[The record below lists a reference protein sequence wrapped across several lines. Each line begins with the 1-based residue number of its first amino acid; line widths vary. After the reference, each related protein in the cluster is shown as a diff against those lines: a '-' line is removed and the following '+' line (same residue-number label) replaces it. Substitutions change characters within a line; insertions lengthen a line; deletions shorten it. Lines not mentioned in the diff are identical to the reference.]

1 MTVSARIAGTPIV
14 GVIGGGQLARM
25 MQPAA
30 INLGIHLRVLSA
42 TATDSAAQVIPD
54 TVVGSHEDWEALK
67 AFAQGCDV
75 VTFDHEHVPTEFLE
89 ELIKLGVAVRPGPHA
104 LQYAQDKI
112 LMRTALTEAGIA
124 CPQWKEITSEADL
137 AAFGETV
144 GWPLVLKTAR
154 GGYDGKGV
162 WLVKAQAEAIGV
174 VNQIHEA
181 GNRVLAEEL
190 VPFTREL
197 AAQVARSPHG
207 QCVAYPVVKS
217 TQTDGICH
225 EVIAPCPDLDQERA
239 ARVQAM
245 AITIANTLDVHGM
258 LAVELFDTGSEILV
272 NELAM
277 RPHNS
282 GHWSMDGAVTSQF
295 ENHLRA
301 ILDWPLGSPAPTSPA
316 TVMVN
321 LLGKDVDNLHS
332 AFRHVMARDP
342 GIKVHLYG
350 KTVKPGRKIGHV
362 NATGGNIGDL
372 LQRAWHAADYLTG
385 VIDE

>member
-1 MTVSARIAGTPIV
+1 MTVSTPRV

-42 TATDSAAQVIPD
+42 SPTDSAAQVIPD

-67 AFAQGCDV
+67 AFALGCDV
-75 VTFDHEHVPTEFLE
+75 ITFDHEHVPTQFLE
-89 ELIKLGVAVRPGPHA
+89 DLQKLGVEVRPGPHA
-104 LQYAQDKI
+104 LRFAQDKI
-112 LMRTALTEAGIA
+112 EMRKVLTDAGIA
-124 CPQWKEITSEADL
+124 CPVWREITSESEL
-137 AAFGETV
+137 AEFGEV
-144 GWPLVLKTAR
+144 VSWPLVIKAAR

-162 WLVKAQAEAIGV
+162 WVVKNLTQGTALLT
-174 VNQIHEA
+174 QIHA
-181 GNRVLAEEL
+181 DGNRILAEEL

-207 QCVAYPVVKS
+207 QCVAYPVVQS

-225 EVIAPCPDLDQERA
+225 EVIAPCPNLDIERA
-239 ARVQAM
+239 AGAQAM
-245 AITIANTLDVHGM
+245 AIKIADLLDVHGM
-258 LAVELFDTGSEILV
+258 LAVELFDTGTQILV

-301 ILDWPLGSPAPTSPA
+301 VLDWPLGSPAPTGPN

-321 LLGKDVDNLHS
+321 LLGKDIGDLHG

-350 KTVKPGRKIGHV
+350 KEVRPGRKIGHV
-362 NATGGNIGDL
+362 NATGDNIEAL
-372 LQRAWHAADYLTG
+372 LQRAWHAANYLTG

>member
-1 MTVSARIAGTPIV
+1 MSTPRV

-42 TATDSAAQVIPD
+42 SATDSAAQVIPD
-54 TVVGSHEDWEALK
+54 IVVGSHEDWEALK
-67 AFAQGCDV
+67 AFALECDV
-75 VTFDHEHVPTEFLE
+75 ITFDHEHVPTQFLE
-89 ELIKLGVAVRPGPHA
+89 DLQKLGVAVRPGPHA
-104 LQYAQDKI
+104 LHFAQDKI
-112 LMRTALTEAGIA
+112 EMRKVLTDAGIA
-124 CPQWKEITSEADL
+124 CPAWKEITSESDL
-137 AAFGETV
+137 AEFGEV
-144 GWPLVLKTAR
+144 VSWPLVIKTAR

-162 WLVKAQAEAIGV
+162 WVVKNLAQGTALVT
-174 VNQIHEA
+174 QIKTA
-181 GNRVLAEEL
+181 GNRILAEEL

-207 QCVAYPVVKS
+207 QCVAYPVVQS

-225 EVIAPCPDLDQERA
+225 EVIAPCPNLDVERA
-239 ARVQAM
+239 AGAQAM
-245 AITIANTLDVHGM
+245 AIKIADLLDVHGM
-258 LAVELFDTGSEILV
+258 LAVELFDTGTRILV

-282 GHWSMDGAVTSQF
+282 GHWSIDGAVTSQF

-301 ILDWPLGSPAPTSPA
+301 VLDWPLGSPAPTGPN

-321 LLGKDVDNLHS
+321 LLGKDIGDLHG

-342 GIKVHLYG
+342 GLKVHLYG
-350 KTVKPGRKIGHV
+350 KEVRPGRKIGHV
-362 NATGGNIGDL
+362 NATGDNIEAL
-372 LQRAWHAADYLTG
+372 RQRAWHAADYLTG

>member
-1 MTVSARIAGTPIV
+1 MTVSTPRV

-42 TATDSAAQVIPD
+42 SPTDSAAQVIPD
-54 TVVGSHEDWEALK
+54 TVVGSHEDWAALK
-67 AFAQGCDV
+67 AFALECDV
-75 VTFDHEHVPTEFLE
+75 ITFDHEHVPTQFLE
-89 ELIKLGVAVRPGPHA
+89 DLQKLGVAVRPGPHA
-104 LQYAQDKI
+104 LRFAQDKI
-112 LMRTALTEAGIA
+112 EMRKVLTDAGIP
-124 CPQWKEITSEADL
+124 CPAWKEITSQVEL
-137 AAFGETV
+137 AEFGEIV
-144 GWPLVLKTAR
+144 SWPLVIKTAR

-162 WLVKAQAEAIGV
+162 WVVKNLAEGTALVTQIQA
-174 VNQIHEA
+174 A
-181 GNRVLAEEL
+181 GNRILAEEL

-207 QCVAYPVVKS
+207 QCVAYPVVQS

-225 EVIAPCPDLDQERA
+225 EVIAPCPNLDVERA
-239 ARVQAM
+239 AGAQAM
-245 AITIANTLDVHGM
+245 AIKIADLLDVHGM
-258 LAVELFDTGSEILV
+258 LAVELFDTGTQILV

-301 ILDWPLGSPAPTSPA
+301 VLDWPLGSPAPTGPN

-321 LLGKDVDNLHS
+321 LLGKDIGDLHG

-350 KTVKPGRKIGHV
+350 KEVRPGRKIGHV
-362 NATGGNIGDL
+362 NATGDNIEAL
-372 LQRAWHAADYLTG
+372 LQRAWHAANYLTG

>member
-1 MTVSARIAGTPIV
+1 MTVSTPRV

-67 AFAQGCDV
+67 AFALECDV
-75 VTFDHEHVPTEFLE
+75 VTFDHEHVPTQFLE
-89 ELIKLGVAVRPGPHA
+89 ELQNLGVAVRPGPHA
-104 LQYAQDKI
+104 LRYAQDKI
-112 LMRTALTEAGIA
+112 EMRTALTAAGIA
-124 CPQWKEITSEADL
+124 CPAWKEITSQVDL
-137 AAFGETV
+137 AEFGKV
-144 GWPLVLKTAR
+144 VNWPLVIKTAR

-162 WLVKAQAEAIGV
+162 WV
-174 VNQIHEA
+174 VNDLAEGIGIVNEIHAA
-181 GNRVLAEEL
+181 GNRVLAEAL
-190 VPFTREL
+190 VPFIREL

-207 QCVAYPVVKS
+207 QCVAYPIVQS

-225 EVIAPCPDLDQERA
+225 EVIAPCPNLNVERA
-239 ARVQAM
+239 ANAQAM
-245 AITIANTLDVHGM
+245 AIKIADLLDVHGM

-301 ILDWPLGSPAPTSPA
+301 VLDWPLGSPAPTGPN

-321 LLGKDVDNLHS
+321 LLGKDLGDLHS

-350 KTVKPGRKIGHV
+350 KEVRPGRKIGHV
-362 NATGGNIGDL
+362 NATGDNIEAL
-372 LQRAWHAADYLTG
+372 LTRAWHAANYLTG

>member
-1 MTVSARIAGTPIV
+1 
-14 GVIGGGQLARM
+14 M

-42 TATDSAAQVIPD
+42 SATDSAAQVIPD

-67 AFAQGCDV
+67 AFALECDV
-75 VTFDHEHVPTEFLE
+75 ITFDHEHVPTQLLE
-89 ELIKLGVAVRPGPHA
+89 DLQKLGVAVRPGPHA
-104 LQYAQDKI
+104 LRFAQDKI
-112 LMRTALTEAGIA
+112 EMRKVLTDAGIA
-124 CPQWKEITSEADL
+124 CPAWKEITSESDL
-137 AAFGETV
+137 AEFGEV
-144 GWPLVLKTAR
+144 VSWPLVIKTAR

-162 WLVKAQAEAIGV
+162 WVVKNLAEGTALVTQIQA
-174 VNQIHEA
+174 A
-181 GNRVLAEEL
+181 GNRILAEEL

-207 QCVAYPVVKS
+207 QCVAYPVVQS
-217 TQTDGICH
+217 TQTGGICH
-225 EVIAPCPDLDQERA
+225 EVIAPCPNLDVERA
-239 ARVQAM
+239 AGAQAM
-245 AITIANTLDVHGM
+245 AIEIADLLDVHGM
-258 LAVELFDTGSEILV
+258 LAVELFDTGTQILV

-301 ILDWPLGSPAPTSPA
+301 VLDWPLGSPAPTGPN

-321 LLGKDVDNLHS
+321 LLGKDIGDLHG

-342 GIKVHLYG
+342 GLKVHLYG
-350 KTVKPGRKIGHV
+350 KEVRPGRKIGHV
-362 NATGGNIGDL
+362 NATGDNIEAL
-372 LQRAWHAADYLTG
+372 RQRAWHAADYLTG

>member
-1 MTVSARIAGTPIV
+1 MSTPRV

-42 TATDSAAQVIPD
+42 SPTDSAAQVIPD

-67 AFAQGCDV
+67 AFALGCDV
-75 VTFDHEHVPTEFLE
+75 ITFDHEHVPTQFLE
-89 ELIKLGVAVRPGPHA
+89 DLQKLGVEVRPGPHA
-104 LQYAQDKI
+104 LRFAQDKI
-112 LMRTALTEAGIA
+112 EMRKVLTDAGIA
-124 CPQWKEITSEADL
+124 CPVWREITSESEL
-137 AAFGETV
+137 AEFGEV
-144 GWPLVLKTAR
+144 VSWPLVIKAAR

-162 WLVKAQAEAIGV
+162 WVVKNLTQGTALLT
-174 VNQIHEA
+174 QIHA
-181 GNRVLAEEL
+181 DGNRILAEEL

-207 QCVAYPVVKS
+207 QCVAYPVVQS

-225 EVIAPCPDLDQERA
+225 EVIAPCPNLDIERA
-239 ARVQAM
+239 AGAQAM
-245 AITIANTLDVHGM
+245 AIKIADLLDVHGM
-258 LAVELFDTGSEILV
+258 LAVELFDTGTQILV

-301 ILDWPLGSPAPTSPA
+301 VLDWPLGSPAPTGPN

-321 LLGKDVDNLHS
+321 LLGKDIGDLHG

-350 KTVKPGRKIGHV
+350 KEVRPGRKIGHV
-362 NATGGNIGDL
+362 NATGDNIEAL
-372 LQRAWHAADYLTG
+372 LQRAWHAANYLTG

>member
-1 MTVSARIAGTPIV
+1 VSTPRV

-42 TATDSAAQVIPD
+42 SPTDSAAQVIPD

-67 AFAQGCDV
+67 AFALECDV
-75 VTFDHEHVPTEFLE
+75 ITFDHEHVPTQFLE
-89 ELIKLGVAVRPGPHA
+89 DLKQLGVAVRPGPHA
-104 LQYAQDKI
+104 LRFAQDKI
-112 LMRTALTEAGIA
+112 EMRKVLTDAGIA
-124 CPQWKEITSEADL
+124 CPVWKEITSGTEL
-137 AAFGETV
+137 AEFGEV
-144 GWPLVLKTAR
+144 ASWPLVIKTAR

-162 WLVKAQAEAIGV
+162 WVVKNLAEGTALIT
-174 VNQIHEA
+174 QIQVA
-181 GNRVLAEEL
+181 GNRILAEEL

-207 QCVAYPVVKS
+207 QCVAYPVVQS

-225 EVIAPCPDLDQERA
+225 EVIAPCPNLDVERA
-239 ARVQAM
+239 AGAQAM
-245 AITIANTLDVHGM
+245 AIRIADLLDVHGM
-258 LAVELFDTGSEILV
+258 LAVELFDTGTQILV

-282 GHWSMDGAVTSQF
+282 GHWSIDGAVTSQF

-301 ILDWPLGSPAPTSPA
+301 VLDWPLGSPAPTGPN

-321 LLGKDVDNLHS
+321 LLGKDIGGLHG

-350 KTVKPGRKIGHV
+350 KEVRPGRKIGHV
-362 NATGGNIGDL
+362 NATGDNIEAL

>member
-1 MTVSARIAGTPIV
+1 MSTPRV

-42 TATDSAAQVIPD
+42 STTDSAAQVIPD

-67 AFAQGCDV
+67 AFALECDV
-75 VTFDHEHVPTEFLE
+75 ITFDHEHVPTQFLE
-89 ELIKLGVAVRPGPHA
+89 DLQKLGVAVRPGPHA
-104 LQYAQDKI
+104 LRFAQDKI
-112 LMRTALTEAGIA
+112 EMRKVLTGAGIA
-124 CPQWKEITSEADL
+124 CPLWKEIASENEL
-137 AAFGETV
+137 AEFGEV
-144 GWPLVLKTAR
+144 VSWPLVIKTAR

-162 WLVKAQAEAIGV
+162 WVVKTLAEATEIISKI
-174 VNQIHEA
+174 QA
-181 GNRVLAEEL
+181 DGNRILAEEL

-207 QCVAYPVVKS
+207 QCVAYPIVQS

-225 EVIAPCPDLDQERA
+225 EVIAPCPNLDVERA
-239 ARVQAM
+239 AGAQAM
-245 AITIANTLDVHGM
+245 AIKIADLLDVQGM
-258 LAVELFDTGSEILV
+258 LAVELFDTGTQILV

-282 GHWSMDGAVTSQF
+282 GHWTMDGAVTSQF

-301 ILDWPLGSPAPTSPA
+301 VLDWPLGSPAPTGPK

-321 LLGKDVDNLHS
+321 LLGKDIGDLPG

-350 KTVKPGRKIGHV
+350 KEVRPGRKIGHV
-362 NATGGNIGDL
+362 NATGDNIEAL

>member
-1 MTVSARIAGTPIV
+1 MTVSTPRV

-42 TATDSAAQVIPD
+42 SSTDSAAQVIPD

-67 AFAQGCDV
+67 AFALECDV
-75 VTFDHEHVPTEFLE
+75 ITFDHEHVPTQFLE
-89 ELIKLGVAVRPGPHA
+89 DLQKLGVAVRPGPHA
-104 LQYAQDKI
+104 LRFAQDKI
-112 LMRTALTEAGIA
+112 EMRKVLTDAGIA
-124 CPQWKEITSEADL
+124 CPVWKEITSEVEL
-137 AAFGETV
+137 AEFGEV
-144 GWPLVLKTAR
+144 VSWPLVIKTAR

-162 WLVKAQAEAIGV
+162 WVVKNLAQGTALITKIQAD
-174 VNQIHEA
+174 

-207 QCVAYPVVKS
+207 QCVAYPVVQS

-225 EVIAPCPDLDQERA
+225 EVIAPCPNLDVERA
-239 ARVQAM
+239 AGVQAM
-245 AITIANTLDVHGM
+245 AIKIADLLDVHGM
-258 LAVELFDTGSEILV
+258 LAVELFDTGTQILV

-282 GHWSMDGAVTSQF
+282 GHWTMDGAVTSQF

-301 ILDWPLGSPAPTSPA
+301 VLDWPLGSPAPTGPN

-321 LLGKDVDNLHS
+321 LLGKDIGDLHG

-350 KTVKPGRKIGHV
+350 KEVRPGRKIGHV
-362 NATGGNIGDL
+362 NATGDNIEAL

>member
-1 MTVSARIAGTPIV
+1 MTVSTPRV

-42 TATDSAAQVIPD
+42 SATDSAAQVIPD
-54 TVVGSHEDWEALK
+54 TVVGSHEDWVALK
-67 AFAQGCDV
+67 AFALQCDV
-75 VTFDHEHVPTEFLE
+75 ITFDHEHVPTQFLE
-89 ELIKLGVAVRPGPHA
+89 DLQKLGVAVRPGPQA
-104 LQYAQDKI
+104 LRFAQDKI
-112 LMRTALTEAGIA
+112 EMRKVLTDAGIA
-124 CPQWKEITSEADL
+124 CPVWKEITSESDL
-137 AAFGETV
+137 AEFGGV
-144 GWPLVLKTAR
+144 VSWPLVIKTAR

-162 WLVKAQAEAIGV
+162 WVVKNLAEGAALIAEIQG
-174 VNQIHEA
+174 A
-181 GNRVLAEEL
+181 GNRILAEEL

-207 QCVAYPVVKS
+207 QCVAYPVVQS
-217 TQTDGICH
+217 TQTNGICH
-225 EVIAPCPDLDQERA
+225 EVIAPCPNLDVERA
-239 ARVQAM
+239 AGAQAM
-245 AITIANTLDVHGM
+245 AIKIADLLDVQGM
-258 LAVELFDTGSEILV
+258 LAVELFDTGTQILV

-301 ILDWPLGSPAPTSPA
+301 VLDWPLGSPAPTGPN

-321 LLGKDVDNLHS
+321 LLGKDIGDLHG

-350 KTVKPGRKIGHV
+350 KEVRPGRKIGHV
-362 NATGGNIGDL
+362 NAIGDNIEAL

>member
-1 MTVSARIAGTPIV
+1 MTVSTPRV

-25 MQPAA
+25 MHPAA

-42 TATDSAAQVIPD
+42 SPTDSAAQVIPD

-67 AFAQGCDV
+67 AFALECDV
-75 VTFDHEHVPTEFLE
+75 ITFDHEHVPTQFLE
-89 ELIKLGVAVRPGPHA
+89 DLQKLGVAVRPGPHA
-104 LQYAQDKI
+104 LRFAQDKI
-112 LMRTALTEAGIA
+112 EMRKVLTDAGIA
-124 CPQWKEITSEADL
+124 CPVWREITSEAEL
-137 AAFGETV
+137 AEFGEV
-144 GWPLVLKTAR
+144 VSWPLVIKTAR

-162 WLVKAQAEAIGV
+162 WVVKNLAEGTALIAKIQAD
-174 VNQIHEA
+174 

-207 QCVAYPVVKS
+207 QCVAYPVVQS

-225 EVIAPCPDLDQERA
+225 EVIAPCPNLDVERA
-239 ARVQAM
+239 AGAQAM
-245 AITIANTLDVHGM
+245 AIKIADLLDVHGM
-258 LAVELFDTGSEILV
+258 LAVELFDTGTQILV

-282 GHWSMDGAVTSQF
+282 GHWTMDGAVTSQF

-301 ILDWPLGSPAPTSPA
+301 VLDWPLGSPAPTGPN

-321 LLGKDVDNLHS
+321 LLGKDIGDLHG

-350 KTVKPGRKIGHV
+350 KEVRPGRKIGHV
-362 NATGGNIGDL
+362 NATGDNIEAL

>member
-1 MTVSARIAGTPIV
+1 MTVSTPRV

-42 TATDSAAQVIPD
+42 SATDSAAQVIPD

-67 AFAQGCDV
+67 AFALECDV
-75 VTFDHEHVPTEFLE
+75 ITFDHEHVPTQFLE
-89 ELIKLGVAVRPGPHA
+89 DLQKLGVAVRPGPHA
-104 LQYAQDKI
+104 LRFAQDKI
-112 LMRTALTEAGIA
+112 EMRKVLTDAGIA
-124 CPQWKEITSEADL
+124 CPAWKEITSESAL
-137 AAFGETV
+137 AEFREV
-144 GWPLVLKTAR
+144 VSWPLVIKTAR

-162 WLVKAQAEAIGV
+162 WVVKNLAEGTALITQIQA
-174 VNQIHEA
+174 A
-181 GNRVLAEEL
+181 GNRILAEEL

-207 QCVAYPVVKS
+207 QCVAYPVVQS

-225 EVIAPCPDLDQERA
+225 EVIAPCPNLDVERA
-239 ARVQAM
+239 AGAQAV
-245 AITIANTLDVHGM
+245 AIKIADLLDVHGM
-258 LAVELFDTGSEILV
+258 LAVELFDTGTQILV

-301 ILDWPLGSPAPTSPA
+301 VLDWPLGSPAPTGPN

-321 LLGKDVDNLHS
+321 LLGKDIGDLHG

-350 KTVKPGRKIGHV
+350 KEVRPGRKIGHV
-362 NATGGNIGDL
+362 NATGDNIEAL

>member
-1 MTVSARIAGTPIV
+1 MTVSTPRV

-42 TATDSAAQVIPD
+42 SPTDSAAQVIPD

-67 AFAQGCDV
+67 AFALECDV
-75 VTFDHEHVPTEFLE
+75 ITFDHEHVPTQFLE
-89 ELIKLGVAVRPGPHA
+89 DLQKLGVAVRPGPHA
-104 LQYAQDKI
+104 LRFAQDKI
-112 LMRTALTEAGIA
+112 EMRKVLTDAGIA
-124 CPQWKEITSEADL
+124 CPAWKEITPESDL
-137 AAFGETV
+137 AEFGEV
-144 GWPLVLKTAR
+144 VNWPLVIKTAR

-162 WLVKAQAEAIGV
+162 WVVKNLAEGTALIT
-174 VNQIHEA
+174 QIQVA
-181 GNRVLAEEL
+181 GNRILAEEL

-207 QCVAYPVVKS
+207 QCVAYPVVQS

-225 EVIAPCPDLDQERA
+225 EVIAPCPNLDVERA
-239 ARVQAM
+239 AGAQAM
-245 AITIANTLDVHGM
+245 AIRIADLLDVHGM
-258 LAVELFDTGSEILV
+258 LAVELFDTGTQILV

-282 GHWSMDGAVTSQF
+282 GHWSIDGAVTSQF

-301 ILDWPLGSPAPTSPA
+301 VLDWPLGSPAPTGPN

-321 LLGKDVDNLHS
+321 LLGKDIGDLHG

-350 KTVKPGRKIGHV
+350 KEVRPGRKIGHV
-362 NATGGNIGDL
+362 NATGDNIEAL

>member
-1 MTVSARIAGTPIV
+1 VSTPRV

-30 INLGIHLRVLSA
+30 INLGIHLRVLSES
-42 TATDSAAQVIPD
+42 ATDSAAQVIPD

-67 AFAQGCDV
+67 AFALECDV
-75 VTFDHEHVPTEFLE
+75 ITFDHEHVPTQFLE
-89 ELIKLGVAVRPGPHA
+89 DLQKLGVAVRPGPHA
-104 LQYAQDKI
+104 LRFAQDKI
-112 LMRTALTEAGIA
+112 EMRKVLTDVGIA
-124 CPQWKEITSEADL
+124 CPVWREISSETEL
-137 AAFGETV
+137 AEFGEV
-144 GWPLVLKTAR
+144 VSWPLVIKTAR

-162 WLVKAQAEAIGV
+162 WVVKDLAQGTSLITKIQAD
-174 VNQIHEA
+174 
-181 GNRVLAEEL
+181 GNRILAEEL

-207 QCVAYPVVKS
+207 QCVAYPVVQS
-217 TQTDGICH
+217 TQTAGICH
-225 EVIAPCPDLDQERA
+225 EVIAPCPNLDVERA
-239 ARVQAM
+239 AGAQAM
-245 AITIANTLDVHGM
+245 AIKIADLLDVHGM
-258 LAVELFDTGSEILV
+258 LAVELFDTGTQILV

-301 ILDWPLGSPAPTSPA
+301 VLDWPLGSPAPTGPN

-321 LLGKDVDNLHS
+321 LLGKDIGDLHG

-350 KTVKPGRKIGHV
+350 KEVRPGRKIGHV
-362 NATGGNIGDL
+362 NATGDNIEAL

>member
-1 MTVSARIAGTPIV
+1 MTVSTPRV

-42 TATDSAAQVIPD
+42 SATDSAAQVIPD

-67 AFAQGCDV
+67 AFALECDV
-75 VTFDHEHVPTEFLE
+75 ITFDHEHVPTQFLE
-89 ELIKLGVAVRPGPHA
+89 DLQKLGVAVRPGPHA
-104 LQYAQDKI
+104 LRFAQDKI
-112 LMRTALTEAGIA
+112 EMRKVLTDAGIA
-124 CPQWKEITSEADL
+124 CPVWKEITSESDL
-137 AAFGETV
+137 AEFGEV
-144 GWPLVLKTAR
+144 VSWPLVIKTAR

-162 WLVKAQAEAIGV
+162 WVVKNLGEGTVLITQIQA
-174 VNQIHEA
+174 A
-181 GNRVLAEEL
+181 GNRILAEEL

-207 QCVAYPVVKS
+207 QCVAYPVVQS

-225 EVIAPCPDLDQERA
+225 EVIAPCPNLDVERA
-239 ARVQAM
+239 AGAQAM
-245 AITIANTLDVHGM
+245 AIKIADLLDVHGM
-258 LAVELFDTGSEILV
+258 LAVELFDTGTRILV

-301 ILDWPLGSPAPTSPA
+301 VLDWPLGSPAPTGPN

-321 LLGKDVDNLHS
+321 LLGKDIGDLHG

-342 GIKVHLYG
+342 GLKVHLYG
-350 KTVKPGRKIGHV
+350 KEVRPGRKIGHV
-362 NATGGNIGDL
+362 NATGDNIEAL

>member
-1 MTVSARIAGTPIV
+1 MTVSTPRV

-30 INLGIHLRVLSA
+30 INLGIQLRVLSA
-42 TATDSAAQVIPD
+42 SPTDSAAQVIPS

-67 AFAQGCDV
+67 AFALECDV
-75 VTFDHEHVPTEFLE
+75 ITFDHEQVSIQFLE
-89 ELIKLGVAVRPGPHA
+89 DLQKLGVAIRPSPHA
-104 LQYAQDKI
+104 LRFAQDKI
-112 LMRTALTEAGIA
+112 EMRKVLTDAGIA
-124 CPQWKEITSEADL
+124 CPAWKEITSEAEL
-137 AAFGETV
+137 AEFGEV
-144 GWPLVLKTAR
+144 VNWPLVIKTAR

-162 WLVKAQAEAIGV
+162 WVVKNLAEGAALVTQIQA
-174 VNQIHEA
+174 A
-181 GNRVLAEEL
+181 GNRILAEEL

-207 QCVAYPVVKS
+207 QCVAYPVVQS
-217 TQTDGICH
+217 TQTDGICR
-225 EVIAPCPDLDQERA
+225 EVIAPCPNLDVERA
-239 ARVQAM
+239 AGAQAM
-245 AITIANTLDVHGM
+245 AIKIADLLDVHGM
-258 LAVELFDTGSEILV
+258 LAVELFDTGTRILV

-301 ILDWPLGSPAPTSPA
+301 VLDWPLGSPAPTGPN

-321 LLGKDVDNLHS
+321 LLGKDIGDLHG

-350 KTVKPGRKIGHV
+350 KEVRPGRKIGHV
-362 NATGGNIGDL
+362 NATGDNIEAL

>member
-1 MTVSARIAGTPIV
+1 MTVSTPRV

-42 TATDSAAQVIPD
+42 SPTDSAAQVIPD

-67 AFAQGCDV
+67 AFALECDV
-75 VTFDHEHVPTEFLE
+75 ITFDHEHVPTQFLE
-89 ELIKLGVAVRPGPHA
+89 DLQKLGVAVRPGPHA
-104 LQYAQDKI
+104 LRFAQDKI
-112 LMRTALTEAGIA
+112 EMRKVLTDAGIA
-124 CPQWKEITSEADL
+124 CPAWKEITSESAL
-137 AAFGETV
+137 AEFGEV
-144 GWPLVLKTAR
+144 VSWPLVIKTAR

-162 WLVKAQAEAIGV
+162 WVVKNLAEGTALITQIQA
-174 VNQIHEA
+174 A
-181 GNRVLAEEL
+181 GNRILAEEL
-190 VPFTREL
+190 VAFTREL

-207 QCVAYPVVKS
+207 QCVAYPVVQS

-225 EVIAPCPDLDQERA
+225 EVIAPCPNLDVERA
-239 ARVQAM
+239 AGAQAM
-245 AITIANTLDVHGM
+245 AIKIADLLDVHGM
-258 LAVELFDTGSEILV
+258 LAVELFDTGTQILV

-301 ILDWPLGSPAPTSPA
+301 VLDWPLGSPAPTGPN

-321 LLGKDVDNLHS
+321 LLGKDIGDLHG

-350 KTVKPGRKIGHV
+350 KEVRPGRKIGHV
-362 NATGGNIGDL
+362 NATGDNIEAL

>member
-1 MTVSARIAGTPIV
+1 MSTPRV

-42 TATDSAAQVIPD
+42 STTDSAAKVIPD

-67 AFAQGCDV
+67 AFALECDV
-75 VTFDHEHVPTEFLE
+75 ITFDHEHVPTQFLE
-89 ELIKLGVAVRPGPHA
+89 DLQKLGVAVRPGPHA
-104 LQYAQDKI
+104 LRFAHDKI
-112 LMRTALTEAGIA
+112 EMRKVLTDASIA
-124 CPQWKEITSEADL
+124 CPVWKEITSETEL
-137 AAFGETV
+137 AEFGEIV
-144 GWPLVLKTAR
+144 GWPLVIKTAR

-162 WLVKAQAEAIGV
+162 WVVKTLAEATEIISKI
-174 VNQIHEA
+174 QA
-181 GNRVLAEEL
+181 DGNRILAEEL

-207 QCVAYPVVKS
+207 QCVAYPIVQS

-225 EVIAPCPDLDQERA
+225 EVIAPCPNLDVERA
-239 ARVQAM
+239 AGAQAM
-245 AITIANTLDVHGM
+245 AIKIADLLDVQGM
-258 LAVELFDTGSEILV
+258 LAVELFDTGTQILV

-301 ILDWPLGSPAPTSPA
+301 VLDWPLGSPAPTGPK

-321 LLGKDVDNLHS
+321 LLGKDIGDLHG

-350 KTVKPGRKIGHV
+350 KEVRPGRKIGHV
-362 NATGGNIGDL
+362 NATGDNIEAL

-385 VIDE
+385 AIDE

>member
-1 MTVSARIAGTPIV
+1 MTVSTPRV

-42 TATDSAAQVIPD
+42 SPTDSAAQVIPD
-54 TVVGSHEDWEALK
+54 TVVGSHEDWDALK
-67 AFAQGCDV
+67 AFALECDV
-75 VTFDHEHVPTEFLE
+75 ITFDHEHVPTQFLE
-89 ELIKLGVAVRPGPHA
+89 DLQKLGVAVRPGPHA
-104 LQYAQDKI
+104 LRFAQDKI
-112 LMRTALTEAGIA
+112 EMRKVLTDAGIA
-124 CPQWKEITSEADL
+124 CPVWKEITSEAEL
-137 AAFGETV
+137 AEFGEV
-144 GWPLVLKTAR
+144 VSWPLVIKTAR

-162 WLVKAQAEAIGV
+162 WVVKDLAQGTAVITKIQAD
-174 VNQIHEA
+174 
-181 GNRVLAEEL
+181 GNRILAEEL

-207 QCVAYPVVKS
+207 QCVAYPVVQS

-225 EVIAPCPDLDQERA
+225 EVIAPCPNLDVERA
-239 ARVQAM
+239 AGAQAM
-245 AITIANTLDVHGM
+245 AIKIADLLDVHGM
-258 LAVELFDTGSEILV
+258 LAVELFDTGTQILV

-282 GHWSMDGAVTSQF
+282 GHWTMDGAVTSQF

-301 ILDWPLGSPAPTSPA
+301 VLDWPLGSPAPTGPN

-321 LLGKDVDNLHS
+321 LLGKDIGDLHG

-350 KTVKPGRKIGHV
+350 KEVRPGRKIGHV
-362 NATGGNIGDL
+362 NATGDNIEAL

>member
-1 MTVSARIAGTPIV
+1 VSTPRV

-42 TATDSAAQVIPD
+42 TPTDSAAQVIPD
-54 TVVGSHEDWEALK
+54 TVVGSYEDWEALK
-67 AFAQGCDV
+67 AFALECDV
-75 VTFDHEHVPTEFLE
+75 ITFDHEHVPTQFLQD
-89 ELIKLGVAVRPGPHA
+89 LQKLGVAVRPGPHA
-104 LQYAQDKI
+104 LRFAQDKI
-112 LMRTALTEAGIA
+112 EMRKFLTDAGIP
-124 CPQWKEITSEADL
+124 CPAWKEITSESDL
-137 AAFGETV
+137 AEFGEV
-144 GWPLVLKTAR
+144 VSWPLVIKTAR

-162 WLVKAQAEAIGV
+162 WVVKNLAEGTAIVTQIQAV
-174 VNQIHEA
+174 
-181 GNRVLAEEL
+181 GNRILAEEL

-207 QCVAYPVVKS
+207 QCVAYPVVQS
-217 TQTDGICH
+217 TQTNGICH
-225 EVIAPCPDLDQERA
+225 EVIAPCPNLDVERA
-239 ARVQAM
+239 AGAQAM
-245 AITIANTLDVHGM
+245 AIKIADLLDVHGI
-258 LAVELFDTGSEILV
+258 LAVELFDTGTQILV

-301 ILDWPLGSPAPTSPA
+301 VLDWPLGSPAPTGPN

-321 LLGKDVDNLHS
+321 LLGKDIGDLHG

-350 KTVKPGRKIGHV
+350 KEVRPGRKIGHV
-362 NATGGNIGDL
+362 NATGDNIKAL

>member
-1 MTVSARIAGTPIV
+1 MTVSTPRV

-30 INLGIHLRVLSA
+30 INLGIRLRVLSA
-42 TATDSAAQVIPD
+42 SITDSAAQVIPD

-67 AFAQGCDV
+67 AFALECDV
-75 VTFDHEHVPTEFLE
+75 ITFDHEHVPMQFLE
-89 ELIKLGVAVRPGPHA
+89 DLQKLGVAVRPGPDA
-104 LQYAQDKI
+104 LRFAQDKI
-112 LMRTALTEAGIA
+112 EMRKVLTQAGIA
-124 CPQWKEITSEADL
+124 CPMWKEITSETEL
-137 AAFGETV
+137 AEFGEVV
-144 GWPLVLKTAR
+144 GWPLVIKTAR

-162 WLVKAQAEAIGV
+162 WVVKSLVEGNEIISKIQAD
-174 VNQIHEA
+174 
-181 GNRVLAEEL
+181 GNRILAEEL

-207 QCVAYPVVKS
+207 QCVAYPIVQS
-217 TQTDGICH
+217 TQTDGICQ
-225 EVIAPCPDLDQERA
+225 EVIAPCPNLDVERA
-239 ARVQAM
+239 AGAQAM
-245 AITIANTLDVHGM
+245 AIKIADLLDVQGM
-258 LAVELFDTGSEILV
+258 LAVELFDTGTQILV

-301 ILDWPLGSPAPTSPA
+301 VLDLPLGSPAPTGPK

-321 LLGKDVDNLHS
+321 LLGKDIGDLHG

-350 KTVKPGRKIGHV
+350 KEVRPGRKIGHV
-362 NATGGNIGDL
+362 NATGDNIEAL
-372 LQRAWHAADYLTG
+372 LERAWHAADYLTG